1 MFSIR
6 GMCRALKVSTSG
18 YYAWRSRPESE
29 GSRSNRVLLVKIKA
43 AHKQSKKRYGSPR
56 IYHNLKAQGIK
67 CGENRVARLMREH
80 GIRAKQAR
88 KFKATTD
95 SKHELP
101 VAENHLDRQFDVDRP
116 NAAWVSDISY
126 IWTREGWLY
135 LAVVID
141 LFSRQVVGWCARSRL
156 DRSLV
161 LEALRDALRQRKPT
175 SALIHHSDRGS
186 QYASSDYQRLLAQ
199 AEILCSM
206 SRKGNCW
213 DNAPAESFFASL
225 KAELVHGRRFRT
237 RAEARSELFEYIEVW
252 YNRKRLHSSLGYL
265 SPVQYETFMAERHP
279 MAIAA

>member
-1 MFSIR
+1 
-6 GMCRALKVSTSG
+6 MCRALKVSASG
-18 YYAWRSRPESE
+18 YYVWRSRPESE
-29 GSRSNRVLLVKIKA
+29 GSRSNRVLLMEIKA
-43 AHKQSKKRYGSPR
+43 AHKRSKKRYGSPR
-56 IYHNLKAQGIK
+56 IYHDLKAQGIK
-67 CGENRVARLMREH
+67 CGENRVARLMRAH

-101 VAENHLDRQFDVDRP
+101 VAENHLDRQFDVDQP
-116 NAAWVSDISY
+116 NAAWVSDITY
-126 IWTREGWLY
+126 IWTKEGWLY

-141 LFSRQVVGWCARSRL
+141 LFSRQVVGWCARSHL

-161 LEALRDALRQRKPT
+161 LEPLRNALRQRKPT

-186 QYASSDYQRLLAQ
+186 QYASSDYQRLLTQ

-265 SPVQYETFMAERHP
+265 SPVQYETFMAEQHP